1 MIRLIFKVILVK
13 KKMDINI
20 QIILRQQTI
29 SYRITC
35 KRSEN
40 NAGNK
45 PSFVNKVDQDVEF
58 ECLLVDVIAV
68 MFDCC

>member
-1 MIRLIFKVILVK
+1 LVK

-45 PSFVNKVDQDVEF
+45 PSFVNKVDQDE
-58 ECLLVDVIAV
+58 ESAPLLLTTVIE
-68 MFDCC
+68 